1 MLKYDFNME
10 KILILEVIIENR
22 QVQIEQEKIKVV
34 KR

>member
-22 QVQIEQEKIKVV
+22 QVQMEQEKIKVV
-34 KR
+34 KG